1 MNHNMPSGYE
11 RQFADFIRLCQESN
25 ANGVPNIVAGFP
37 RPWENY
43 EKVIENL
50 SRPADAGLTLNIAAR
65 NPDLR

>member
-25 ANGVPNIVAGFP
+25 ANGVPNIVAGFKS
-37 RPWENY
+37 N
-43 EKVIENL
+43 
-50 SRPADAGLTLNIAAR
+50 AGLTLNIAAR